1 LTRRGRCC
9 TLQNIKEAA
18 MGWKLDDYSDEDM
31 ELMEEEVEGV
41 WSVMTWMDDML
52 VPLDMATDLF

>member
-1 LTRRGRCC
+1 
-9 TLQNIKEAA
+9 